1 VRLPSHA
8 TALVPNARPLEA
20 IAAID
25 GLIVARQERHLVLF
39 AALGADDDMHFA
51 RPTVPAGGHCLLAAL
66 SAIWAAAWLV
76 EQSFLL
82 VELLLAC
89 RKDEILSALPT
100 L

>member
-1 VRLPSHA
+1 
-8 TALVPNARPLEA
+8 VPNARPLEA
-20 IAAID
+20 ITAID
-25 GLIVARQERHLVLF
+25 GLIVARQERHLILF
-39 AALGADDDMHFA
+39 AALGADDGMHFA

-82 VELLLAC
+82 IELLLAC
-89 RKDEILSALPT
+89 REDEILSALPT